1 MIGSVI
7 SEVNCNRC
15 RPAPVDAMIYMFA
28 TIDKDQ
34 FAKTI
39 DTLKS
44 AHLPSLSVI
53 CWKLTMKLS
62 PQKIEIF
69 RRYVS
74 LVGGLIPPLCRIS

>member
-15 RPAPVDAMIYMFA
+15 RSAPVDAMIYMFA
-28 TIDKDQ
+28 TIDKNQ
-34 FAKTI
+34 FAKTHRHI
-39 DTLKS
+39 KVSTSTKFISDMLETNDEIES
-44 AHLPSLSVI
+44 A
-53 CWKLTMKLS
+53 KE
-62 PQKIEIF
+62 EIF

>member
-15 RPAPVDAMIYMFA
+15 RSVDAMIYIFA

-34 FAKTI
+34 FAKTHRHTKKSI
-39 DTLKS
+39 LKS

-53 CWKLTMKLS
+53 
-62 PQKIEIF
+62 
-69 RRYVS
+69 
-74 LVGGLIPPLCRIS
+74 